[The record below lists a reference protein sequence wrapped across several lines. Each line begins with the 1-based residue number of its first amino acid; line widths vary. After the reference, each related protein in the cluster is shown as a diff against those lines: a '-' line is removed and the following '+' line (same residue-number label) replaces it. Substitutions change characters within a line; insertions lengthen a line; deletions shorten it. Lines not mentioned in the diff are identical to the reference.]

1 MSTIQAADSLTALP
15 DERALV
21 ESVVALNEH
30 GSVWRSS
37 ATRIRRA
44 RQPRPNYRRFLRHD
58 RHVSDA
64 AGDRDRPPRIDD
76 AAMRSRR
83 GHVAESA
90 QDRWL
95 TDIGIGSV
103 RWPLPRVQR
112 SRQCSLT
119 TLTSLSVRPAV
130 SKEVS

>member
-1 MSTIQAADSLTALP
+1 MSTIQAADRLTALP

-30 GSVWRSS
+30 GSAWRSS

-44 RQPRPNYRRFLRHD
+44 RQPRPNYPRFLRHD
-58 RHVSDA
+58 PHVSDA
-64 AGDRDRPPRIDD
+64 AGDRDRPPRIYD

-90 QDRWL
+90 QDRWHKG
-95 TDIGIGSV
+95 IGIGSV
-103 RWPLPRVQR
+103 RWLLPRVQS
-112 SRQCSLT
+112 SRGCGST
-119 TLTSLSVRPAV
+119 TLTSRSVRPAV
-130 SKEVS
+130 SKEVT